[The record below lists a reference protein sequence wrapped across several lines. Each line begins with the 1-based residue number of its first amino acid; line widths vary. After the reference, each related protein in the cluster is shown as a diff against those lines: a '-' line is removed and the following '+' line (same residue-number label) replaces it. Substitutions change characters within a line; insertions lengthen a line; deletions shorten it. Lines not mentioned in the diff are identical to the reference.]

1 MGRHHRP
8 TPNAG
13 FAGAWRRVRDTLTAR
28 PKLLAGVGVPVLLLT
43 LFFGWLGVALLG
55 TYLGLAGARD
65 HAETAKSALLSGDTA
80 TARTEID
87 AATAAAATA
96 HETSTSAPLSWVAAV
111 PGVGSPVRTVQ
122 GVSDIIHRVMAE
134 VLTPAANSDGLS
146 MLNPKGSGGHHIDLA
161 ALTTSLP
168 QLQQSAAA
176 AAAVD
181 EAAAHIP
188 QSAYL
193 GVVNDARAAVIEET
207 GTLSNLLGNASKA
220 AEIVP
225 SMLGAN
231 GPRNYLMVF
240 QTNAEARGTGGLM
253 GGSAILE
260 ANGGSIGLAKAASN
274 LDLGL
279 DYKPIDLG
287 PEFNAMYGRFKS
299 TSNWQNANFSPHFP
313 YAAEIWRS
321 IWAQQN
327 GLAVDGVIATDPE
340 ALSYILGAVGPVT
353 LANGD
358 VIDSSN
364 VVSITENEAYFRFG
378 DDQLGRKAY
387 LQEISKAVIDKVNSA
402 DGSMKD
408 LLQAIGRAV
417 GEGRLLV
424 WSAHPEE
431 QKILADSPLGGIVP
445 TDTAPFANVIV
456 NNGAGGKLDYYLKR
470 DISYTADGCAGPTRQ
485 STVAA
490 TLTNTAPTRDDYP
503 SYLYGRRTPETAY
516 DGPPGTNRS
525 VVTLFATQGAT
536 LRKATVNGKAAP
548 IVLTNVE
555 RGHPT
560 FTVVV
565 ITKPGDSADIVF
577 DLTEPTAPGAPRVP
591 VQPLVLPATVH
602 VDVPT
607 CD

>member
-1 MGRHHRP
+1 MS
-8 TPNAG
+8 
-13 FAGAWRRVRDTLTAR
+13 RRLLDKAAAR
-28 PKLLAGVGVPVLLLT
+28 PRLLAGVGVPAALLVVFL
-43 LFFGWLGVALLG
+43 GWLGVALLG

-65 HAETAKSALLSGDTA
+65 HAETAKSALLSGDVA
-80 TARTEID
+80 AARAEID
-87 AATAAAATA
+87 AATTAAAGAQ
-96 HETSTSAPLSWVAAV
+96 ESSTSAPLSWVAAI

-122 GVSDIIHRVMAE
+122 GVSDTIYRVMAE
-134 VLTPAANSDGLS
+134 VLAPAASSDGLS
-146 MLNPKGSGGHHIDLA
+146 VLSQQGSGESGGHHIDLA
-161 ALTTSLP
+161 ALSTSLP
-168 QLQQSAAA
+168 QLQQAATAAA
-176 AAAVD
+176 DVN
-181 EAAAHIP
+181 EAAAQIP

-193 GVVNDARAAVIEET
+193 SVVNGARAAVIEET
-207 GTLSNLLGNASKA
+207 GTLANLLGNASQA

-231 GPRNYLMVF
+231 GPRNYLMIF

-260 ANGGSIGLAKAASN
+260 ANGGSIGVAKAASN
-274 LDLGL
+274 LELGL
-279 DYKPIDLG
+279 DYQPIDLG

-327 GLAVDGVIATDPE
+327 ELAVDGVIATDPE

-353 LANGD
+353 LANGE
-358 VIDSSN
+358 VIDASN

-387 LQEISKAVIDKVNSA
+387 LQEISKAVIDKVNSP
-402 DGSMKD
+402 DGSMKSV
-408 LLQAIGRAV
+408 LEALGRAI
-417 GEGRLLV
+417 GEGRLQV

-431 QKILADSPLGGIVP
+431 QKILAESPVGGIVP
-445 TDTAPFANVIV
+445 DDATPYANVVV
-456 NNGAGGKLDYYLKR
+456 NNGAGGKLDYYLQR
-470 DISYTADGCAGPTRQ
+470 DISYTAGPCSGPKRE
-485 STVAA
+485 SAVVA

-503 SYLYGRRTPETAY
+503 SYLVGRRTPETMY

-565 ITKPGDSADIVF
+565 ITEPGESATIAF
-577 DLTEPTAPGAPRVP
+577 DLTEPTVPGVARVP

-607 CD
+607 CG